1 MINKAA
7 AKSQSPD
14 NVMPPQPPYSRD
26 DVFSKENEVNYDD
39 KKALDNEMASLMASM
54 LNETAGK
61 SEKKRS
67 SDKSFDD
74 KSEFKGIG
82 RGGGASLSA
91 RLASTQASNSS
102 SVPLQKSGNKTKQHV
117 VDDHHNNNVEECYF
131 NIGDKVLVREK

>member
-1 MINKAA
+1 
-7 AKSQSPD
+7 
-14 NVMPPQPPYSRD
+14 MPPQPPYSRD

-67 SDKSFDD
+67 PDKSFDD
-74 KSEFKGIG
+74 KSEFKGSG

-102 SVPLQKSGNKTKQHV
+102 SVPLQKSE
-117 VDDHHNNNVEECYF
+117 EECYF